1 MTPTEQTSTEAR
13 PQSLN
18 PTQITIFNNQALA
31 RYTTDTGKILPR
43 RITGLSAKH
52 QRRITR
58 TIKRGRNLLTV
69 Q

>member
-1 MTPTEQTSTEAR
+1 MTPTEQTTEQK

-18 PTQITIFNNQALA
+18 PAQITFLNNPALA
-31 RYTTDTGKILPR
+31 RYITDTGKILPR

-52 QRRITR
+52 QRRITK
-58 TIKRGRNLLTV
+58 TIKHGRNMLTT